1 MYAEN
6 PGNGFIINAPTSHDK
21 PIWKQLDGAKE
32 FGRKLQQIKFLEHV
46 LTITRGKRTMMI
58 DHQQLNLEVEKRGS
72 YF

>member
-1 MYAEN
+1 M
-6 PGNGFIINAPTSHDK
+6 
-21 PIWKQLDGAKE
+21 DGAKE